1 MILERGWKE
10 GQGETDIDEE
20 TETKTAQETDRT
32 EYQSV
37 IVKHTSGFIT
47 KQSFF

>member
-20 TETKTAQETDRT
+20 TETKTAQERQT

-47 KQSFF
+47 QQSFF